1 MMTKV
6 SLADQLGLG
15 QSGCLQDGSL
25 AQMLL
30 QITWQVPL
38 AVALAGRC
46 YFSIPSPLT
55 TLPAPPDSWQD
66 SCFLKVIAAW
76 TPPPTPHPPS
86 SLLILASCPLLLL
99 TSPCSLTSPS
109 EQPRIRP
116 LVPPSP
122 PWPPFTTLPI
132 SPVDCR
138 VHLLTSSQPSRMI
151 LLEPKPGPGTCLLRS
166 LQGPHFPPSSSQC
179 HRNDPQVPA

>member
-6 SLADQLGLG
+6 LLADQLGLA
-15 QSGCLQDGSL
+15 QSGSLQDGSL

-30 QITWQVPL
+30 QITWQMPL
-38 AVALAGRC
+38 AVALAGPLFLQ
-46 YFSIPSPLT
+46 YPLSPHYLA
-55 TLPAPPDSWQD
+55 LPWQG
-66 SCFLKVIAAW
+66 SCFLKGMAAW
-76 TPPPTPHPPS
+76 TPPPTPHLPS

-99 TSPCSLTSPS
+99 TSPCSLTSLS

-116 LVPPSP
+116 LVLPSP

-138 VHLLTSSQPSRMI
+138 VHLLTSPQPP
-151 LLEPKPGPGTCLLRS
+151 E
-166 LQGPHFPPSSSQC
+166 
-179 HRNDPQVPA
+179 